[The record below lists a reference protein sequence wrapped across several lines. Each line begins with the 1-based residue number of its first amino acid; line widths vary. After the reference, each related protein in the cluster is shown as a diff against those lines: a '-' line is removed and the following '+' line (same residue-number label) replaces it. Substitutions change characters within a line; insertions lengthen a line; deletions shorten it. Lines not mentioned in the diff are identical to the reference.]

1 MFMML
6 RVLAL
11 VAALLLPALPAWA
24 VNVER
29 VVSPKGIE
37 AWLVQDHANP
47 IIALSLAFRGG
58 AAIEPADK
66 PGVANM
72 LSGLLD
78 EGAGDLDSLAFQTR
92 LEDQAINLGFDA
104 GKDSFLGSLKTLTDH
119 RDEAFRLLGL
129 ALTKARLDAEPVSRI
144 RSQILSGLAREL
156 QDPNT
161 VASRE
166 WYRLVFPNHPYG
178 TPVDGTPDSVKAIKV
193 EDLRAYAKRQFG
205 RDKLIISV
213 VGDITPDQLGPLLD
227 STFGGLPETTP
238 PLAVPD
244 AQPAAAGRVAVIER
258 NNPQSVAIFGESGVK
273 RDDPDYYAAYVMNY
287 ILGGGGFASRLTEQV
302 REKRGLAYSVYTYLQ
317 PLKHAGLITG
327 GVATANARV
336 GESLEIIRAE
346 LKRMAEQGPTDE
358 EIRNAKT
365 YLTGSFPLNLD
376 STSAIA
382 GILTSVQ
389 FDYLGIDY
397 LDRRN
402 GLIEAVTADDIK
414 RVAQRMLDP
423 SRLTVVVVGKPEG
436 VAATQ

>member
-1 MFMML
+1 MML